1 MLRGTKGKPQIL
13 TLGHEARESW
23 LTFAQ
28 YIELN
33 QGEGKEFES
42 IQDWTGKL
50 PGASLRIAGLCH
62 VVEHGDTSLIVSQET
77 MERSLD
83 LCEKLITHA
92 QGVFELMGGD
102 QVYADARYVLKWVIE
117 QPEADFKRSDCQQA
131 LRGRFR
137 RVDRLIKAL
146 EVLSERN
153 YISPPEKLA
162 TKKPTVIHHINP
174 RISEE
179 AKNGLA

>member
-1 MLRGTKGKPQIL
+1 M
-13 TLGHEARESW
+13 
-23 LTFAQ
+23 
-28 YIELN
+28 
-33 QGEGKEFES
+33 
-42 IQDWTGKL
+42 
-50 PGASLRIAGLCH
+50 
-62 VVEHGDTSLIVSQET
+62 
-77 MERSLD
+77 
-83 LCEKLITHA
+83 CEKLITHA

-153 YISPPEKLA
+153 YISPPEKLT